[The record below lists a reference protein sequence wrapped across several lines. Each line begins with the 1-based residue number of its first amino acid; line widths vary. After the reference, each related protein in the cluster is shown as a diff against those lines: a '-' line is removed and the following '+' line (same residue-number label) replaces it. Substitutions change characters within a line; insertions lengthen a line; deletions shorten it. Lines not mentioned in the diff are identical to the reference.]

1 MASITLEKLRHQLK
15 HQGETHPFP
24 GGAGENVIVCN
35 RRVEFIG
42 TLARTELTKTKG
54 FSITKGFGIQQLQ
67 ELATARGEG
76 SKGNAGKVEEN
87 KSEEGN
93 RKRPRRNRKAAASK
107 DYDSMASVSSKR

>member
-1 MASITLEKLRHQLK
+1 
-15 HQGETHPFP
+15 
-24 GGAGENVIVCN
+24 
-35 RRVEFIG
+35 
-42 TLARTELTKTKG
+42 LARTELTKTKG

-93 RKRPRRNRKAAASK
+93 RKKSERNRKAVRGEENRGGREDPRRHHHLAS
-107 DYDSMASVSSKR
+107 AVGNQG